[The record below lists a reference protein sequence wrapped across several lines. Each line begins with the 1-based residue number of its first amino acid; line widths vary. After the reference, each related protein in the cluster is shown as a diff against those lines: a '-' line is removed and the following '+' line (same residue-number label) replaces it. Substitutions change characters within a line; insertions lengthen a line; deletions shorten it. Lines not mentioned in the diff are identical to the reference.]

1 MASID
6 YIWIEIL
13 YSFIY
18 LFLNQEFLDQMDE
31 EILSDFES
39 VGQRL
44 LLLISDEDQDELV
57 QTLTSMTKSQEVGF
71 SLKE

>member
-1 MASID
+1 
-6 YIWIEIL
+6 
-13 YSFIY
+13 
-18 LFLNQEFLDQMDE
+18 MDE

>member
-57 QTLTSMTKSQEVGF
+57 QTLTSMTISQEVGF